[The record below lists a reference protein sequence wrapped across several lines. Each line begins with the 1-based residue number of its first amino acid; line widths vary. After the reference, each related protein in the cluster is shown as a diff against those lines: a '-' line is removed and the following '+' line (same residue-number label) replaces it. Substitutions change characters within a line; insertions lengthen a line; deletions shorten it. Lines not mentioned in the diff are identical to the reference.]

1 MFRQIPVH
9 PLFER
14 LNLLFFVVKTRAVDP
29 HFVFCLAALKIL
41 KEIILN
47 NFREKTIFFLKSTFF

>member
-29 HFVFCLAALKIL
+29 HSVFCGSGSFYEWGSGIAALKIL
-41 KEIILN
+41 KEK
-47 NFREKTIFFLKSTFF
+47 NFK